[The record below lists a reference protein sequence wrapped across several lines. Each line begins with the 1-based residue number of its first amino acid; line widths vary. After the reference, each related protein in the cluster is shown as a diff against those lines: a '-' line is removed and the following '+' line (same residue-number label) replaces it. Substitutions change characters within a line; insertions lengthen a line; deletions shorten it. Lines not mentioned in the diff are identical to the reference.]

1 MTLTKVSGSILKDP
15 LNLGEVSIGGTLTYE
30 DVTNVDSIGI
40 ITARSGINVSGG
52 QVDIGNNVKIG
63 NAGIGTFAGI
73 NLGDNEKINLGA
85 SNDFRIYHNTVANS
99 SSPPNYLY
107 ANSNYIDSV
116 AAANLFI
123 RTSTAGI
130 YLRRTDGFHSASFHT
145 NGSVVLYHNA
155 SGGGG
160 IKFITTPTGVSVT
173 GIVTA
178 SSRVSLGNNTTNAVD
193 LEFGTNRGSAG
204 DTLAKIN
211 WKWNNT
217 YVAQISGMAGSDTTN
232 KDDAHLVFYTSASG
246 SLNEAL
252 RIRSDGKVQI
262 GTQPVTTSGT
272 FNVKGNAVF
281 DDGTNARVTL
291 QADGAST
298 NQILSTTT
306 NFGSYCNMKYQA
318 ADHIFLYGGNETA
331 RIKTDGTFQVGYLQP
346 ADGSSAARAAE
357 SPLEIKRH
365 YPEKASGNYWIKDAG
380 GTARQVYCEMETDG
394 GGWLLLN
401 DYNTS
406 QTSMNEALGNTS
418 NSPNSLLSRA
428 NNNNYAYY
436 TVWIRASHISAS
448 GERLH
453 SFVQLDA
460 NGAIK
465 YIADYGSDFF
475 YEDVGDLF
483 QPTQANYYFAD
494 ASTGE
499 YIKWNGAYVPQ
510 LGATSGWEAFSN
522 GGWSQVFVREMDT
535 RISPGDHRSL
545 HLVDRIYGFDD
556 AGVPRWTI
564 AESMNPLPFWTEFS
578 VHGESADG
586 TSDFIGDNNRSIN
599 VNNGNNGN
607 SLRGRAHGVL
617 TGQFEYEFQL
627 GYSWGWSMASLVS
640 TIQVAENLR
649 DGASNPFGNYTN
661 PYFHATLMNNSSNNL
676 WYPTSRAAWQSSD
689 TTQSFSPGNNGGVNV
704 LWRETDGTIKA
715 KAKTVQSYTYT
726 FPVKFAGPLIM
737 VSGTQSPHS
746 ARLDKV
752 WNSTHNDTALNGR
765 NRWYK

>member
-1 MTLTKVSGSILKDP
+1 
-15 LNLGEVSIGGTLTYE
+15 
-30 DVTNVDSIGI
+30 
-40 ITARSGINVSGG
+40 
-52 QVDIGNNVKIG
+52 
-63 NAGIGTFAGI
+63 
-73 NLGDNEKINLGA
+73 
-85 SNDFRIYHNTVANS
+85 
-99 SSPPNYLY
+99 
-107 ANSNYIDSV
+107 
-116 AAANLFI
+116 
-123 RTSTAGI
+123 
-130 YLRRTDGFHSASFHT
+130 
-145 NGSVVLYHNA
+145 
-155 SGGGG
+155 
-160 IKFITTPTGVSVT
+160 
-173 GIVTA
+173 
-178 SSRVSLGNNTTNAVD
+178 
-193 LEFGTNRGSAG
+193 
-204 DTLAKIN
+204 
-211 WKWNNT
+211 
-217 YVAQISGMAGSDTTN
+217 
-232 KDDAHLVFYTSASG
+232 
-246 SLNEAL
+246 
-252 RIRSDGKVQI
+252 
-262 GTQPVTTSGT
+262 
-272 FNVKGNAVF
+272 
-281 DDGTNARVTL
+281 
-291 QADGAST
+291 
-298 NQILSTTT
+298 
-306 NFGSYCNMKYQA
+306 
-318 ADHIFLYGGNETA
+318 
-331 RIKTDGTFQVGYLQP
+331 
-346 ADGSSAARAAE
+346 
-357 SPLEIKRH
+357 
-365 YPEKASGNYWIKDAG
+365 
-380 GTARQVYCEMETDG
+380 
-394 GGWLLLN
+394 
-401 DYNTS
+401 
-406 QTSMNEALGNTS
+406 MNEALGNTS

-649 DGASNPFGNYTN
+649 DGASNPFGNFTH